1 MTPPENERGENAGGT
16 GAGAG
21 GTNSGAGG
29 TNSGAGGTSSGGT
42 GAGAGGTGGTN
53 VGTGTG
59 ASASAGERGSGGRE
73 YPPESR
79 FRRMLRWGLAVLI
92 VLAGASYSSWVLEFV
107 LPVGIDPFT
116 SFLSQLAER
125 GAPFRGV
132 FTTADTL
139 TGAMLVVAAG
149 GGLLLFPRRG
159 YTTVG
164 WVALGCFG
172 AATIADALAP
182 LDPAAEVPAGESPL
196 FPQLHQVHALTS
208 TLAVFSIFI
217 AMLAFAVAA
226 FRYRRWPIVRHAG
239 LWVLVIGSVATAWLL
254 IADNLPGDHG
264 LGIAQRVQVGAM
276 SLWLMALGAQVAAAN
291 RHATPPVGMV
301 G

>member
-1 MTPPENERGENAGGT
+1 MTPPENERGEN
-16 GAGAG
+16 
-21 GTNSGAGG
+21 
-29 TNSGAGGTSSGGT
+29 
-42 GAGAGGTGGTN
+42 
-53 VGTGTG
+53 VGEV
-59 ASASAGERGSGGRE
+59 AESAGERGAGEQPS
-73 YPPESR
+73 ESR
-79 FRRMLRWGLAVLI
+79 FRRVLRWGLAVL
-92 VLAGASYSSWVLEFV
+92 VGLAGCSYSSWVLEFV

-172 AATIADALAP
+172 AATIADAQAP

-208 TLAVFSIFI
+208 TLAVFSIFV
-217 AMLAFAVAA
+217 AMLAFTVAA
-226 FRYRRWPIVRHAG
+226 FRYRQWPIVRHAG
-239 LWVLVIGSVATAWLL
+239 LWILVIGSVATAWLL
-254 IADNLPGDHG
+254 TADNLPGDHG

-276 SLWLMALGAQVAAAN
+276 SLWLLALGAQVAAAN
-291 RHATPPVGMV
+291 RRATPPVGMV